1 MGTNKT
7 IDLDKAIDMP
17 ANGIDVI
24 PTGIPSL
31 DEMLGGGLPRGSLTL
46 IAARHGMGKTSLALQ
61 LAGNLAAAGRHVLFS
76 ELEMT
81 KEQIVKFARRQRGE
95 LPIRDTLYFDD
106 TESVDATYIR
116 RLLRSVGNCDAIF
129 VDYLQLMMRG
139 PGWPVWDGGFGAM
152 RALKA
157 LAGSENISVIVTSQ
171 LPRPD
176 ALPRFYEKENYLR
189 PILSD
194 LAILSDVGNPEQFT
208 DVVIFPFRESYY
220 SEEPELKDKN
230 ELIVAKNRYGATGSI
245 PVHWKPEKMIF
256 EEKVE

>member
-31 DEMLGGGLPRGSLTL
+31 DEMLGGGLRRGSLTV
-46 IAARHGMGKTSLALQ
+46 IASRPGMGKTSLALQ
-61 LAGNLAAAGRHVLFS
+61 IAENLAATGRHVLFF
-76 ELEMT
+76 ELEML
-81 KEQIVKFARRQRGE
+81 KEQIVKFACRQRGGTPT
-95 LPIRDTLYFDD
+95 LDTLYFDD
-106 TESVDATYIR
+106 TGDIDPIYIR
-116 RLLRSVGNCDAIF
+116 RQLRSVGNCDAVF
-129 VDYLQLMMRG
+129 VDYLQLLMSG
-139 PGWPVWDGGFGAM
+139 PGWPVWDGGGRGI

-157 LAGSENISVIVTSQ
+157 LAGSEIIPVIVTSQ

-176 ALPRFYEKENYLR
+176 PLPSERESYHR

-194 LAILSDVGNPEQFT
+194 LGILGIPVSYA

-220 SEEPELKDKN
+220 SEEESEINEKA
-230 ELIVAKNRYGATGSI
+230 ELIVAKNRYGATGVI
-245 PVHWKPEKMIF
+245 PVYWDHEKIKI
-256 EEKVE
+256 EEKSE

>member
-31 DEMLGGGLPRGSLTL
+31 DGMLGGGLRRGSLTV
-46 IAARHGMGKTSLALQ
+46 IASRPGMGKTSLALQ
-61 LAGNLAAAGRHVLFS
+61 LAGNIAAVG
-76 ELEMT
+76 
-81 KEQIVKFARRQRGE
+81 
-95 LPIRDTLYFDD
+95 
-106 TESVDATYIR
+106 ESVCFCSLEISKDGLIRILEKQSGSIHGYKTLHIDDHTNADVPYITGKIHS
-116 RLLRSVGNCDAIF
+116 LAKCDAVF

-176 ALPRFYEKENYLR
+176 ALPRFYEKENCLR

-245 PVHWKPEKMIF
+245 LVHWKPEKMIF

>member
-31 DEMLGGGLPRGSLTL
+31 DGMLGGGLHAGSLNV
-46 IAARHGMGKTSLALQ
+46 IASRPGMGKTSLALQ
-61 LAGNLAAAGRHVLFS
+61 IAENLAATGRHVLFF
-76 ELEMT
+76 ELEML

-95 LPIRDTLYFDD
+95 LPIWDTLYFDD
-106 TESVDATYIR
+106 TGDIDPIYIR
-116 RLLRSVGNCDAIF
+116 RQLRSVGNCDAVF
-129 VDYLQLMMRG
+129 VDYLQLLMVG
-139 PGWPVWDGGFGAM
+139 PGWPVWDGGVRAM

-157 LAGSENISVIVTSQ
+157 LAGSENVPVIVTSQ

-176 ALPRFYEKENYLR
+176 ALPRFYEKENCLR

-230 ELIVAKNRYGATGSI
+230 ELIVAKNHYGATGSI

>member
-1 MGTNKT
+1 MKRNKKN
-7 IDLDKAIDMP
+7 DLDNANSIRE
-17 ANGIDVI
+17 NGIARI

-31 DEMLGGGLPRGSLTL
+31 DDMLGGGLPRGSLTL

-157 LAGSENISVIVTSQ
+157 LAGSENIPVIVTSQ

-176 ALPRFYEKENYLR
+176 VLPSFFPDKESYHR

-194 LAILSDVGNPEQFT
+194 VGDPEQFT

>member
-46 IAARHGMGKTSLALQ
+46 IAARPGMGKTSLALQ

-106 TESVDATYIR
+106 AESVDATYIR

-129 VDYLQLMMRG
+129 VDYLQLMMCG
-139 PGWPVWDGGFGAM
+139 PGWPVLNGEIGAM
-152 RALKA
+152 HALKV
-157 LAGSENISVIVTSQ
+157 LARSENIPVIVTSQ

-176 ALPRFYEKENYLR
+176 VLPSFFPDKESYHR
-189 PILSD
+189 P
-194 LAILSDVGNPEQFT
+194 ILSDVGNPEHFT
-208 DVVIFPFRESYY
+208 DVDIFPFRESYY
-220 SEEPELKDKN
+220 SEEESEINEKA
-230 ELIVAKNRYGATGSI
+230 ELIVAKNRYGATGVI
-245 PVHWKPEKMIF
+245 PVYWDHEKMKI
-256 EEKVE
+256 EEKSEDCL

>member
-31 DEMLGGGLPRGSLTL
+31 DEMLGGGLHRGSLTV
-46 IAARHGMGKTSLALQ
+46 IASRPGMGKTSLALQ

-106 TESVDATYIR
+106 AESVDATYIR
-116 RLLRSVGNCDAIF
+116 CLLRSVGNCDAIF
-129 VDYLQLMMRG
+129 VDYLQLMMCG
-139 PGWPVWDGGFGAM
+139 PGWPVWNGGIGAM
-152 RALKA
+152 HALKA
-157 LAGSENISVIVTSQ
+157 LAGSENIPVIVTSQ

-176 ALPRFYEKENYLR
+176 PLPSERESYHR

-194 LAILSDVGNPEQFT
+194 LGILGIPVSYA

-220 SEEPELKDKN
+220 SEEESETNEKA
-230 ELIVAKNRYGATGSI
+230 ELIVAKNRYGATGVI
-245 PVHWKPEKMIF
+245 PVYWDHEKMKI
-256 EEKVE
+256 EEKSE

>member
-31 DEMLGGGLPRGSLTL
+31 DEMLGGGLRRGSLTV
-46 IAARHGMGKTSLALQ
+46 IASRPGMGKTSLALQ

-129 VDYLQLMMRG
+129 VDYLQLLMRG
-139 PGWPVWDGGFGAM
+139 PGWPVWDGGGRGI
-152 RALKA
+152 RALKV
-157 LAGSENISVIVTSQ
+157 LARSENIPVIVTSQ

-176 ALPRFYEKENYLR
+176 VLPSFFPDKESYHR

-194 LAILSDVGNPEQFT
+194 LGILGIPVSYA

>member
-1 MGTNKT
+1 MERNKKNA
-7 IDLDKAIDMP
+7 LDNANSIRK
-17 ANGIDVI
+17 NGIARI

-31 DEMLGGGLPRGSLTL
+31 DDMLGGGLPRGSLTL

-139 PGWPVWDGGFGAM
+139 PGWPVWDGGGRGI

-157 LAGSENISVIVTSQ
+157 LAGSENIPVIVTSQ

-176 ALPRFYEKENYLR
+176 PLPSERESYHR

-194 LAILSDVGNPEQFT
+194 LGILGIPVSYA
-208 DVVIFPFRESYY
+208 DVVILPFRESYY